1 MAIVLSIGG
10 YPLVLRASC
19 FGGRARARSLGD
31 AWTVDLEDGAGVG
44 IFLLGDDAEDG
55 TFLARFDGDAIWS
68 VDFYDADF
76 NQLALR
82 DTQNRFEVQLKL
94 EAPGAPIPA
103 PSPPPIPAPSP
114 APIPAAEA
122 PSGEETSMEA
132 AAGYALWVTVRELEQ
147 PPASSA
153 NPP

>member
-1 MAIVLSIGG
+1 MALVLSIGG

-19 FGGRARARSLGD
+19 FGGRARARSFGD

-82 DTQNRFEVQLKL
+82 DTQNRFEVQLNL
-94 EAPGAPIPA
+94 EAPGAPSPA
-103 PSPPPIPAPSP
+103 ASP

-153 NPP
+153 NPS

>member
-1 MAIVLSIGG
+1 MALVLSIGG

-19 FGGRARARSLGD
+19 FGGRARARSFGD

-103 PSPPPIPAPSP
+103 
-114 APIPAAEA
+114 AEA
-122 PSGEETSMEA
+122 PSSEETFMEA
-132 AAGYALWVTVRELEQ
+132 AAGYALWVTVCELEQ

-153 NPP
+153 NPS

>member
-103 PSPPPIPAPSP
+103 ASP

>member
-1 MAIVLSIGG
+1 MALVLSIGG

-55 TFLARFDGDAIWS
+55 TFLARFDGDDNWN

-82 DTQNRFEVQLKL
+82 HAKDSFEVQLKL

-103 PSPPPIPAPSP
+103 L
-114 APIPAAEA
+114 IPAAGT

-132 AAGYALWVTVRELEQ
+132 AAGYALWVTVRELE
-147 PPASSA
+147 PSPATHA
-153 NPP
+153 NPD